1 MSAGWRRFSPRAAP
15 AACAVEKTNP
25 LWRPA
30 KENKDVAS
38 RRQSILR
45 TTQAAAL
52 EFCKAKPI
60 RPSASRRIAKRSQQR
75 CASPAGPPNEPNG
88 PHPDFAKQS
97 QPARG
102 IAEPLPNEP
111 TAPIC
116 PSSTSHFL
124 DFWLPALIQ
133 FPLRIDQ
140 IVLTHVRIPL
150 VEPFRISSGA
160 VSEKDGIVVELRSEG
175 LSGYGESSP
184 MAGSFYSSDTPEK
197 SWTELCAVIGPAIVG
212 REFGCA
218 EQWNQTLDPLPAGKF
233 TKTGVE
239 TALWDLAAQREGK
252 PLHLA
257 LGGVRSGVESGLAV
271 GLYNDTAD
279 MLRVIERHLADG
291 YRRVKL
297 KIEPGHDV
305 EIVRAARQAF
315 GEIPMFVD
323 ANGAYGLEHLDT
335 FRRLDD
341 FGLMMFEQPF
351 PGPALEELATL
362 QREVR
367 TPVCLD
373 ESLESAEMLQRA
385 IELGSLRIANFK
397 IQRVG
402 GFHRALEMVRICR
415 ENSIPAW
422 AGTMP
427 ELGIGQAQGAAL
439 ASLAEFVY
447 PTDVEASRR
456 WFQDDIV
463 APFIEVKDGEIELP
477 QAPGLGYAVDE
488 SKLRKYRVAEFRL
501 PD

>member
-1 MSAGWRRFSPRAAP
+1 MY
-15 AACAVEKTNP
+15 NP
-25 LWRPA
+25 
-30 KENKDVAS
+30 D
-38 RRQSILR
+38 
-45 TTQAAAL
+45 
-52 EFCKAKPI
+52 
-60 RPSASRRIAKRSQQR
+60 
-75 CASPAGPPNEPNG
+75 
-88 PHPDFAKQS
+88 
-97 QPARG
+97 
-102 IAEPLPNEP
+102 
-111 TAPIC
+111 
-116 PSSTSHFL
+116 
-124 DFWLPALIQ
+124 
-133 FPLRIDQ
+133 LRIDQ

-160 VSEKDGIVVELRSEG
+160 VAEKDGIVVELRSEG

-197 SWTELCAVIGPAIVG
+197 SWSELCMVIAPAIVG
-212 REFGCA
+212 REFDCP
-218 EQWNQTLDPLPAGKF
+218 EQWNSALDPLPAGKF

-252 PLHLA
+252 PLHVT
-257 LGGVRSGVESGLAV
+257 LGGVRTTVESGLAV
-271 GLYNDTAD
+271 GLYDDMSA

-305 EIVRAARQAF
+305 EVVQAARRGF

-351 PGPALEELATL
+351 PGPALEDLATL
-362 QREVR
+362 QSQVR

-385 IELGSLRIANFK
+385 IDLGSCRIANFK

-402 GFHRALEMVRICR
+402 GFHHALEMVQICR
-415 ENSIPAW
+415 ANSIPAW

-427 ELGIGQAQGAAL
+427 ELGIGQAQGAAI

-463 APFIEVKDGEIELP
+463 TPFIEVREGEIEMP
-477 QAPGLGYAVDE
+477 QSPGLGYAIDE
-488 SKLRKYRVAEFRL
+488 SKLRKYKVAQFSFPE
-501 PD
+501 